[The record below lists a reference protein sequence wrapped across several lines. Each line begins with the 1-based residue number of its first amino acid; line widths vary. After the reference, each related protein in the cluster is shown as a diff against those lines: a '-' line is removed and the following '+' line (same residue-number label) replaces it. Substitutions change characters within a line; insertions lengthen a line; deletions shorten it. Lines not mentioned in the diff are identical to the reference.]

1 MAIVYILTNESMP
14 DTIKVGIT
22 ENLDRRVRE
31 LDNTS
36 TPLPFECYYAV
47 EVENAS
53 AIENKILFKVNNEI
67 ITSIDILTELK
78 YLEMINSDFIKMPK
92 KKAFEIAKKSLIR
105 EKIKVIELK
114 KFFEE
119 IKIEDEFLNR
129 LLIDRFK
136 SINIKSIYDFE
147 KYFLLLDISPSL
159 IKKKISIEVMWNQ
172 LIFNK
177 FKQNVKINKEDIKNE
192 LLTKDKQ
199 KEYLLS
205 EILFTINENEKF
217 DKKTNLLEKEIN
229 DKGFSQTALT
239 YSISDTSSKGG
250 KLGWVKETILSS
262 KIKKIIK
269 KIKIN
274 SYTKPII
281 IPGGFLILK
290 IENIRETKNDLD
302 LDSEINRIIKEKT
315 NEQLNQ
321 LSNIYFNK
329 VKKDIIIN
337 EL

>member
-1 MAIVYILTNESMP
+1 MKKFKKILLIFFYSL
-14 DTIKVGIT
+14 IA
-22 ENLDRRVRE
+22 
-31 LDNTS
+31 S
-36 TPLPFECYYAV
+36 S
-47 EVENAS
+47 NAS

-78 YLEMINSDFIKMPK
+78 YLETINNDFIKMPK

-147 KYFLLLDISPSL
+147 KHFLLLDISPSL
-159 IKKKISIEVMWNQ
+159 VKKKISVEVMWNQ

-217 DKKTNLLEKEIN
+217 DKKTNLLEKEID

-302 LDSEINRIIKEKT
+302 LDSEINRIVKEKT

>member
-1 MAIVYILTNESMP
+1 MKKFKKIILLFFYSL
-14 DTIKVGIT
+14 IIF
-22 ENLDRRVRE
+22 
-31 LDNTS
+31 S
-36 TPLPFECYYAV
+36 TAT
-47 EVENAS
+47 

-67 ITSIDILTELK
+67 ITSIDILTEIK
-78 YLEMINSDFIKMPK
+78 YLELINSDLNKIPK
-92 KKAFEIAKKSLIR
+92 KQVFEIAKKSLIR

-147 KYFLLLDISPSL
+147 KHFLLLDISPSL

-177 FKQNVKINKEDIKNE
+177 FKQNVKIKKEDIKNE

-302 LDSEINRIIKEKT
+302 LDSEINRIVKEKT